1 MPHKTSVG
9 KVVTKVARKV
19 LPKNVR
25 TVIKGVLHP
34 VQALKEFKAETAA
47 IKRARI
53 RKQTGF
59 SDNPFK

>member
-1 MPHKTSVG
+1 MPHKTAPG
-9 KVVTKVARKV
+9 KVVAKVARKV

-34 VQALKEFKAETAA
+34 VQALKEFKAETQQ

>member
-1 MPHKTSVG
+1 MPHKTTVG
-9 KVVTKVARKV
+9 KVAAKVARKV

-34 VQALKEFKAETAA
+34 VQALKEFKAETRQ

-53 RKQTGF
+53 RKQTGL
-59 SDNPFK
+59 SGNPTD

>member
-1 MPHKTSVG
+1 MPHKTAPG
-9 KVVTKVARKV
+9 KVVAKVARKV

-53 RKQTGF
+53 RKQTGL

>member
-9 KVVTKVARKV
+9 KVVAKVARKV

-34 VQALKEFKAETAA
+34 IQALNEFKADTRK
-47 IKRARI
+47 IKRERI
-53 RKQTGF
+53 RKQTGL
-59 SDNPFK
+59 SGNPTN